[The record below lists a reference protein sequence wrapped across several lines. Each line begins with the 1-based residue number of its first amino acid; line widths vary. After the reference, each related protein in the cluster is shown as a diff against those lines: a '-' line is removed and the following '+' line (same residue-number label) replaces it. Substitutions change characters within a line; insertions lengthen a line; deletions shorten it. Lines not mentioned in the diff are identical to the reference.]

1 MNLGVPGALA
11 VNHLMK
17 NTKQT
22 GNEGEEIAARH
33 LRSLGMEILETN
45 YRYGHGEIDI
55 IARDGEYLVF
65 CEVKMRK
72 DDQYGDPES
81 AITPK
86 KQQQIRKI
94 AGAYM
99 YENNIKEHACRFDVV
114 AIRVRNGK
122 PDINY
127 IRNAFP

>member
-1 MNLGVPGALA
+1 
-11 VNHLMK
+11 MK
-17 NTKQT
+17 TTKQT
-22 GNEGEEIAARH
+22 GNEGEELAVRH
-33 LRSLGMEILETN
+33 LRSLGMEVLETN
-45 YRYGHGEIDI
+45 YRYGHGEVDI

-72 DDQYGDPES
+72 TDQYGDPEY

-94 AGAYM
+94 AEAYL
-99 YENNIKEHACRFDVV
+99 YENDIKEHACRFDVV

-122 PDINY
+122 ADINY